1 MRHCFAHFNQ
11 NARPNDSNDS
21 SLRNA
26 VQSQRYTPI
35 LTFFFF
41 KPTSSCHGLPQ
52 DRFSLRIITRQ
63 PFNHKEASRI
73 ALDGSRC
80 ELSPRDS
87 MFPPPFAALT
97 SLRSAAIKWSPFR
110 SGKHRGGKG
119 KGKREIDFKNY
130 LRLQSHKLFHK
141 KDLKY
146 KIIEKKARRKDGRES
161 PSSSNS
167 SPSVEKSSPENES
180 SLSVPYW

>member
-1 MRHCFAHFNQ
+1 MSSKDKHHKEHRRQSIMRNCFSHFNQ
-11 NARPNDSNDS
+11 NARQNDSNAS

-97 SLRSAAIKWSPFR
+97 LLRSAAIKWSPF
-110 SGKHRGGKG
+110 SVDNIGGREKG
-119 KGKREIDFKNY
+119 KEIDVKTSIFDYSPTNC
-130 LRLQSHKLFHK
+130 ST
-141 KDLKY
+141 
-146 KIIEKKARRKDGRES
+146 RKT
-161 PSSSNS
+161 
-167 SPSVEKSSPENES
+167 
-180 SLSVPYW
+180 